1 MIRCREY
8 SQPLQR
14 VLTDFGA
21 EASFGKAVEHLQEH
35 YGIAVPSGAVR
46 QITERHAEVMSGEQ
60 QVCSALPTSGSQSQL
75 IGEMDGSM
83 VPLVAVKEDGGGD
96 RRKTRTLSWQEAR
109 LVLARVPGTVSARFG
124 ATMGS
129 ADEAGDR
136 LTDCVVHLG
145 GGARTKM
152 HCVGDGAP
160 WIVEQVERCFGRQA
174 DYLVDFYHVSQY
186 LAAAAEAIAPAQAR
200 QWLQRQQSHLKA
212 NRLQTVLE
220 GLEAHQEPAQRTA
233 ADAPVRV
240 CHRYL
245 SKRAEHLDYRG
256 ALKKGLPIGSGE
268 IESAHRSV
276 LQERLKIAGAWWK
289 KDNTKKMIA
298 LRIKRANREWQ
309 SYWQRYCQS
318 ETQI

>member
-21 EASFGKAVEHLQEH
+21 ESSFGKAARHLKEH
-35 YGIAVPSGAVR
+35 YGIEVPGGAVR
-46 QITERHAEVMSGEQ
+46 QITERHAEVMLGEQ
-60 QVCSALPTSGSQSQL
+60 QVCRELSESGRQSQL

-83 VPLVAVKEDGGGD
+83 VPLVAVKEESSED
-96 RRKTRTLSWQEAR
+96 RRKTRAVSWQEAR

-129 ADEAGDR
+129 ADEAGDQ
-136 LTDCVVHLG
+136 LTDCVVQLG
-145 GGARTKM
+145 GGSKTKI

-160 WIVEQVERCFGRQA
+160 WIAEQVERCFGRQA
-174 DYLVDFYHVSQY
+174 SYLVDFYHVSQY
-186 LAAAAEAIAPAQAR
+186 LASAAEAIAPAQAR
-200 QWLQRQQSHLKA
+200 QWLHRQQSHLKA
-212 NRLQTVLE
+212 NRLKTVLQA
-220 GLEAHQEPAQRTA
+220 LAAHQEPAQRTA

-240 CHRYL
+240 CYRYL
-245 SKRAEHLDYRG
+245 SKRAQHLDYRL

-276 LQERLKIAGAWWK
+276 IQERLKIAGAWWK
-289 KDNTKKMIA
+289 KDNAKKMMA
-298 LRIKRANREWQ
+298 LRIRRANQEWQ
-309 SYWQRYCQS
+309 SYWQRHCQS